1 MSASR
6 SPSITQENYVESV
19 ENDDDEVIEDKSSRF
34 GKRRANLYDAI
45 AGRVNPRGIQA
56 TQPVASYHRDT
67 ASSGARP
74 LRPEE
79 LLLRRQNNS
88 AGPVSDQA
96 ERRYFAHED
105 LPADQPLPSS
115 ELLETIHA
123 YAADFYE
130 YATADNGQDDHKTMD
145 ETALLAMGI
154 LIEEMSKDALGETG
168 DLVLV
173 EGQELVEEEEEQTGA
188 ESDTTNQS
196 AAQVVRRKRA
206 SSNPKKKPKRR
217 KLTRSASATTEA
229 DTEIDDR
236 L

>member
-1 MSASR
+1 MSAGRSR
-6 SPSITQENYVESV
+6 SVTQDNSV
-19 ENDDDEVIEDKSSRF
+19 EVLEDKSSRYS
-34 GKRRANLYDAI
+34 KRRANLYDAV

-56 TQPVASYHRDT
+56 SQPVVSYHRDT

-79 LLLRRQNNS
+79 LLLRKQNTS
-88 AGPVSDQA
+88 AGPVSEQV
-96 ERRYFAHED
+96 EKTYFAHEN
-105 LPADQPLPSS
+105 LPADQSLPSS

-173 EGQELVEEEEEQTGA
+173 EGQELLEEQEEQTGA

-196 AAQVVRRKRA
+196 AARIVRRKRA
-206 SSNPKKKPKRR
+206 SSNTKNRPKRR
-217 KLTRSASATTEA
+217 KLTRSASATTDV
-229 DTEIDDR
+229 DTEVDDR
-236 L
+236 R